1 MREILLIFLA
11 VAIAAVVTALVLYYF
26 YSPKGGGISVVY
38 LGAPLNELPWKGEGT
53 RSYMLNYIPVKCGD
67 YCALVKAWV
76 FSLDSCPPEED
87 IEVIARFCCGAA
99 TGTLT
104 GQYYKE
110 KFNCYLGSF
119 LISAKRPIV
128 LRWRGIEVLVTGSPE
143 ATLHHRGEVIAVVFK
158 RVPASLEGWSEYSL
172 ASGVKVYVKEE
183 STAPYT
189 ALVVIKADRE
199 VTLELRYGSTTLEVT
214 PHLAPSKEG
223 YISGIVLINALGK
236 IEINVKG

>member
-53 RSYMLNYIPVKCGD
+53 RSYMLNYIPVECGD

-76 FSLDSCPPEED
+76 FSPDSCPPEES
-87 IEVIARFCCGAA
+87 IEVIVRFCCGAA
-99 TGTLT
+99 TGTIT

-119 LISAKRPIV
+119 LVSAKRPIV
-128 LRWRGIEVLVTGSPE
+128 LRWRGIEVLVTGPPE
-143 ATLHHRGEVIAVVFK
+143 ATLHHRDEVVAVVFK
-158 RVPASLEGWSEYSL
+158 RVPTSLESWSAYSP
-172 ASGVKVYVKEE
+172 SNGVEVYVKEE
-183 STAPYT
+183 STTPYT
-189 ALVVIKADRE
+189 ALIVVKAYKE
-199 VTLELRYGSTTLEVT
+199 VALKLRYGSTTLEIA
-214 PHLAPSKEG
+214 PYMAPSTQG
-223 YISGIVLINALGK
+223 YVSGIVLVNAPGK
-236 IEINVKG
+236 VEINVRN